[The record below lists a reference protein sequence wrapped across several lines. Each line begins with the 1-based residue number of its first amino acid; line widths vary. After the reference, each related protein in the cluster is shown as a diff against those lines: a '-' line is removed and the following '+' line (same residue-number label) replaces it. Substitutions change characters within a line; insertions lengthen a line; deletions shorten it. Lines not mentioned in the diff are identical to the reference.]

1 MEFKN
6 SFYNVAVEAVKKN
19 GKTAS
24 GQIELIDNFTSNAP
38 LLASIPFQ
46 KASNNYHHVYSRLLD
61 ADNLQVVDFDG
72 RLPTLRA
79 QSQLE
84 KVDLTPFGGSF
95 EFGEDLMLQ
104 SHGNAKDY
112 LADQIPPVLR
122 KTGMELERSLYINNF
137 LTKTIAYETM
147 RSAHSAASAENHYPT
162 MVAVT
167 WEPGEMT
174 GLYSPLP
181 YGSGDR
187 FGKLFETEWAND
199 KARHKLESGVYGYA
213 ATIKIFIGILLANKQ
228 KISSLVNIVGTPSAK
243 QLAALVNAANS
254 NGSTRI
260 YCSAALKTSIA
271 AAFARV
277 YDGNGLVS
285 VTGAGEVSV
294 LGVPIVTSNNIPQ
307 TIGFIDAPVI
317 EP

>member
-137 LTKTIAYETM
+137 LTKTIAYETV
-147 RSAHSAASAENHYPT
+147 RSANAAASAGNHYPT

-181 YGSGDR
+181 YGRGES
-187 FGKLFETEWAND
+187 FGKLFETEWTNN
-199 KARHKLESGVYGYA
+199 KARLR
-213 ATIKIFIGILLANKQ
+213 
-228 KISSLVNIVGTPSAK
+228 SARCDEPCY
-243 QLAALVNAANS
+243 L
-254 NGSTRI
+254 
-260 YCSAALKTSIA
+260 SI
-271 AAFARV
+271 R
-277 YDGNGLVS
+277 S
-285 VTGAGEVSV
+285 
-294 LGVPIVTSNNIPQ
+294 Q
-307 TIGFIDAPVI
+307 TICRNSHPCRKATGSKARSFRPAPTL
-317 EP
+317 PPPSSRKRFPPMSKGYSPTQFRTQSSSSRSY